1 MIAQLSERDYRADLQ
16 KLGAE
21 TEEKQAK
28 LRLLKAGPRAE
39 EVAVAR
45 TTIQKA
51 EERLKFR
58 KAQLEM
64 MESLFTRNMVSRKE
78 YVDAQ
83 EDVAVR
89 SKELDE
95 ARGRL
100 KVLLAGS
107 RPEEIEAIEAE
118 LARLKAQR
126 AYVEEQLQRVR
137 IVSPIAGVIT
147 TPKLKEKVGQHVK
160 KGDLIAEVHELRTV
174 TAEIAIPEKEIS
186 DVR

>member
-1 MIAQLSERDYRADLQ
+1 MACVGLML
-16 KLGAE
+16 
-21 TEEKQAK
+21 
-28 LRLLKAGPRAE
+28 LRMAGPAATEKSVPCTTSAPVVTATLRPPSWAIGSITRFTVACAE
-39 EVAVAR
+39 S
-45 TTIQKA
+45 TICMLLEKKA

-137 IVSPIAGVIT
+137 IISPMAGVI
-147 TPKLKEKVGQHVK
+147 
-160 KGDLIAEVHELRTV
+160 R
-174 TAEIAIPEKEIS
+174 
-186 DVR
+186 